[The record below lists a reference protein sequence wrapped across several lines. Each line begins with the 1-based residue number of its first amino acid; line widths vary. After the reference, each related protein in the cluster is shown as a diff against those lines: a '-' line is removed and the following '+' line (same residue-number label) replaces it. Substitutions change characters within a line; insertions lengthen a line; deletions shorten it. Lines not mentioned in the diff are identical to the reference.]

1 MARAMWKGAIS
12 FGLVNIPIGLS
23 AATRPQDVHFH
34 MLHDSDGGRIRE
46 KRVCELDGKEVPY
59 EHIVKGYELTKD
71 NYLTVTKD
79 ELKAVDPVADR
90 TVAIEAFVKLEEV
103 DPVFFDRSYFAQPE
117 GRADK
122 AYALLVAA
130 MEKSGRV
137 AIGRIV
143 LSTKQHLCMIRLANG
158 GMQLTTLLYGDELVE
173 APKPVKAT
181 VTKKEVDMAEALV
194 EQLATP
200 FEPKKFKNEY
210 SERVHDLIAKK
221 SKGKELKAPDAPE
234 TETISDL
241 SEALE
246 RSLQVVKGGAA
257 RSGEAKKTAARKP
270 ARATRK
276 AGPKRRA
283 ASSR

>member
-34 MLHDSDGGRIRE
+34 MLHDADGGRIRE
-46 KRVCELDGKEVPY
+46 KRVCEIDGKEVSY
-59 EHIVKGYELTKD
+59 DHIVKGYELTKD
-71 NYLTVTKD
+71 KYVTVTRD

-143 LSTKQHLCMIRLANG
+143 LSTKQHLCMIRLAHG
-158 GMQLTTLLYGDELVE
+158 GLQLTTLIYGDELVA
-173 APKPVKAT
+173 APKPIKTT
-181 VTKKEVDMAEALV
+181 VTKKEIDMAEALV

-200 FEPKKFKNEY
+200 FEPKSFRNEY
-210 SERVHDLIAKK
+210 SARVHALIEKK
-221 SKGKELKAPDAPE
+221 SKGKAIEAPEVAE

-246 RSLQVVKGGAA
+246 RSLQVVKGGGA
-257 RSGEAKKTAARKP
+257 RSAKAKTAARKP

-276 AGPKRRA
+276 AAPKRRA
-283 ASSR
+283 ATSR

>member
-1 MARAMWKGAIS
+1 MWKGAIS

-34 MLHDSDGGRIRE
+34 MPHDADGGRIRE
-46 KRVCELDGKEVPY
+46 KRVCEIDGQEVPY
-59 EHIVKGYELTKD
+59 EHIVKGFEVTKD
-71 NYLTVTKD
+71 NYVMVTKE

-117 GRADK
+117 ARADK

-158 GMQLTTLLYGDELVE
+158 GLQLTTLIYGDELVE
-173 APKPVKAT
+173 APKPIKTT
-181 VTKKEVDMAEALV
+181 VSKKEVDMVEALV
-194 EQLATP
+194 EQLAAP
-200 FEPKKFKNEY
+200 FEPKKFTNEY
-210 SERVHDLIAKK
+210 SERVQKLLTKK
-221 SKGKELKAPDAPE
+221 AKGKEIELPAETK

-246 RSLQVVKGGAA
+246 RSLQVVKGGAS
-257 RSGEAKKTAARKP
+257 RSGKAKTAARKP

-276 AGPKRRA
+276 AAPKRRA

>member
-34 MLHDSDGGRIRE
+34 MLHDADGGRIRE
-46 KRVCELDGKEVPY
+46 KRVCEIDGKEVSY
-59 EHIVKGYELTKD
+59 DHIVKGYELTKD
-71 NYLTVTKD
+71 KYVTVTRD

-143 LSTKQHLCMIRLANG
+143 LSTKQHLCMIRLADG
-158 GMQLTTLLYGDELVE
+158 GLQLTTLIYGDELVA
-173 APKPVKAT
+173 APKPIKTT
-181 VTKKEVDMAEALV
+181 VTKKEIDMAEALV

-200 FEPKKFKNEY
+200 SEPKNFKNEY
-210 SERVHDLIAKK
+210 SARVHALIEKK
-221 SKGKELKAPDAPE
+221 SKGKAIEAPEVAE

-246 RSLQVVKGGAA
+246 RSLQVVKGGGA
-257 RSGEAKKTAARKP
+257 RSAKAKTAARKP

-276 AGPKRRA
+276 AAPKRRA
-283 ASSR
+283 ATSQ